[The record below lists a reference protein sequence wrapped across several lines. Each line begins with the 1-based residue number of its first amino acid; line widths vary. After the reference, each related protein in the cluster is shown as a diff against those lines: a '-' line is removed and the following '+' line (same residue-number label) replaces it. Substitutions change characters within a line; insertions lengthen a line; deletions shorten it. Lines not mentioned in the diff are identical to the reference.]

1 MKIKKNDTVYVI
13 AGKDKK
19 TTGKVLSVDAEA
31 NKIKVEGVCV
41 QMKHQKA
48 RKANET
54 SGIVKVT
61 GSIDAS
67 NVMVV
72 CPACNAHTRVGYSIV
87 GDKKIRVCKKCGKP
101 LDVKAEAKKAA
112 KKAATKKMDD
122 GAAKKKTADTAAK
135 KTTKKPA
142 AKKAADKAEYGEI
155 KWQTKRLR
163 LLKKLQPIRSMLA
176 ERRNCTRKKSFR
188 IS

>member
-87 GDKKIRVCKKCGKP
+87 GDKKIRVCKKCVKP

-112 KKAATKKMDD
+112 KKAATKKTDD

-142 AKKAADKAEYGEI
+142 AKKAADKAE
-155 KWQTKRLR
+155 
-163 LLKKLQPIRSMLA
+163 
-176 ERRNCTRKKSFR
+176 
-188 IS
+188 

>member
-1 MKIKKNDTVYVI
+1 MKIKKNDTVYVV

-19 TTGKVLSVDAEA
+19 TTGKVLSVDTEA

-101 LDVKAEAKKAA
+101 LDVKAEVKK
-112 KKAATKKMDD
+112 ATKK
-122 GAAKKKTADTAAK
+122 ASAKKTDAPAK

-142 AKKAADKAEYGEI
+142 AKKAADKAE
-155 KWQTKRLR
+155 
-163 LLKKLQPIRSMLA
+163 
-176 ERRNCTRKKSFR
+176 
-188 IS
+188 